1 MYDKRQSNAMEAR
14 SFYGNFMFSTG
25 PNLEGGGTRN
35 TPCHLDIPMLG
46 CSLTLDGQPILDHQT
61 IVPEE
66 LRV

>member
-1 MYDKRQSNAMEAR
+1 
-14 SFYGNFMFSTG
+14 MFSTG

-46 CSLTLDGQPILDHQT
+46 CSLTLDGQPILDHET
-61 IVPEE
+61 LVPEA